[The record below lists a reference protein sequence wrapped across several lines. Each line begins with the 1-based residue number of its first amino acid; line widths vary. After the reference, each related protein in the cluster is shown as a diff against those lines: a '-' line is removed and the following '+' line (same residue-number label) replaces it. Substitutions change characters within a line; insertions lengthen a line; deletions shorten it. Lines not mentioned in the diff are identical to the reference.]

1 MNDQDSQ
8 TIQKAPGIELPASP
22 ELPTILIVDDSPID
36 RRLMTRLLEAGQQ
49 FRLLHAEDGIEALA
63 TLQTNTPAAVV
74 TDLQMPNMN
83 GLELL
88 QEIGERF
95 PTLPV
100 VVITARG
107 SEQLAV
113 EAIESGAASYVPK
126 ARLAEDLATT
136 LSRILSSQ
144 RGVSISDRV
153 YQSLVSTEALYEL
166 PCDPEVLT
174 ASGEMVYETIQRN
187 WNCTARDAMRM
198 RMTLEEA
205 LLNALYHGSLEL
217 DPELRANDLQ
227 AYHRQAH
234 ERQHTGP
241 WKDRRI
247 KLRISCTP
255 NEFVMEVADEGNGF
269 DAAPFMDLTE
279 ETVLERP
286 YGRGILLM
294 RTVMDEV
301 TFRDGG
307 RVTRLVKR
315 RDSLSSP
322 TEDTPADNA
331 LAGTDLSDS
340 AFMLD
345 LGDDE
350 EDGLL

>member
-1 MNDQDSQ
+1 MTNQESQ
-8 TIQKAPGIELPASP
+8 TVNDASEIDLSGSP
-22 ELPTILIVDDSPID
+22 EAATILIVDDSPID
-36 RRLMTRLLEAGQQ
+36 RRLMTRLLEASQQ
-49 FRLLHAEDGIEALA
+49 FDLIHAEDGIEAIAVLER
-63 TLQTNTPAAVV
+63 TTPATVV

-88 QEIGERF
+88 REIGERY

-107 SEQLAV
+107 SEQLAI

-126 ARLAEDLATT
+126 ARLAEDLAAT

-144 RGVSISDRV
+144 RSENISDRV
-153 YQSLVSTEALYEL
+153 YRSLISTETLYEL

-174 ASGEMVYETIQRN
+174 AAAEMVDETIQRN

-205 LLNALYHGSLEL
+205 LLNALYHGNLEL
-217 DPELRANDLQ
+217 DPELRANDLH
-227 AYHRQAH
+227 AYHSQAH
-234 ERQHTGP
+234 ERQKTSP

-247 KLRISCTP
+247 KLRTACSP
-255 NEFVMEVADEGNGF
+255 DEFIIEVTDEGNGF
-269 DAAPFMDLTE
+269 DCAPFMDLTE

-301 TFRDGG
+301 AFRDGG
-307 RVTRLVKR
+307 RITRLVKS
-315 RDSLSSP
+315 RDSLSSQS
-322 TEDTPADNA
+322 EETPIDNA
-331 LAGTDLSDS
+331 LGGTDLSNS

-345 LGDDE
+345 LNDDE
-350 EDGLL
+350 ADVLL